1 MNILNKVTLKTLR
14 KNKVRTIVT
23 VIGIILSAAMLT
35 AVTTA
40 VSSGLQYLTDVESY
54 QSGSWHGA
62 LLNLD
67 SSDAARLKSDSRVK
81 ATSTIQNI
89 GYAKLEGGQNEYKP
103 YLFLGGI
110 KIGGTGL
117 LPIHITEGKLPTNT
131 NEILVPEHVA
141 SNGRVKYS
149 LGQTLTLAVGLR
161 LSENGETLW
170 NNEQL
175 SYCLLYTS
183 PSPRD

>member
-54 QSGSWHGA
+54 QSGSWHVA

-67 SSDAARLKSDSRVK
+67 SSDAARLKSDARVK

-89 GYAKLEGGQNEYKP
+89 GYAKL
-103 YLFLGGI
+103 
-110 KIGGTGL
+110 
-117 LPIHITEGKLPTNT
+117 
-131 NEILVPEHVA
+131 
-141 SNGRVKYS
+141 GRRAK
-149 LGQTLTLAVGLR
+149 R
-161 LSENGETLW
+161 I
-170 NNEQL
+170 
-175 SYCLLYTS
+175 
-183 PSPRD
+183 